1 MRKLILLAALAAA
14 TAASA
19 AGQGLPALS
28 AEEIMRRVDE
38 NNTIGSLAYVGVME
52 IDLGKRVLTKEFRA
66 VAQGETRSFIEFTNP
81 EDRGVRYLKVDKDL
95 WMYFPAEQETIKIS
109 GHLLKEGMMGSDV
122 SYEDALES
130 GAVAERYEITLAG
143 QETVDGRLCYVLEL
157 NAKVKAVS
165 YERQKLWIDG
175 ERFVTLRGQMYAKS
189 GRLLKESQATAV
201 QRFGERWFVTSLRM
215 EDKLKRGGGTTFTMR
230 ELQFDVALPADM
242 FSLQRLS
249 R

>member
-1 MRKLILLAALAAA
+1 MRKLVSIAALVAA
-14 TAASA
+14 TASA
-19 AGQGLPALS
+19 AAQGLPVMGAQ
-28 AEEIMRRVDE
+28 EIMRRVDE
-38 NNTIGSLAYVGVME
+38 NNAFGSLAYVGVME
-52 IDLGKRVLTKEFRA
+52 IDLGNRVLKKEFRA
-66 VAQGETRSFIEFTNP
+66 VAQGSTRSFVEFVNP

-130 GAVAERYEITLAG
+130 GAVAERYDIKLVG
-143 QETVDGRLCYVLEL
+143 QETVDGRPCYVLEL
-157 NAKVKAVS
+157 DAKVRAVS

-175 ERFVTLRGQMYAKS
+175 ERFVTLRAEMYARS
-189 GRLLKESQATAV
+189 GRLLKESRSLAV
-201 QRFGERWFVTSLRM
+201 QRFGGRWFVTSMRM

-242 FSLQRLS
+242 FTLQRLS